1 MIEKN
6 CTITITELVVY
17 PNPVLTIVKKVY
29 LPKFDKL
36 TELFDYIVKFDTTLH
51 KWNLKFAVNKKNSLN
66 EINEFE
72 SVYQSKLA
80 IYSVTD
86 SMETDVKRVSNI
98 MKILN

>member
-17 PNPVLTIVKKVY
+17 PNPVLTIVNKVY

-36 TELFDYIVKFDTTLH
+36 IELLDYIVKFDTTLR
-51 KWNLKFAVNKKNSLN
+51 KWNLNFSGNKKNLIIETN
-66 EINEFE
+66 EAE
-72 SVYQSKLA
+72 SAYQSKLA

-86 SMETDVKRVSNI
+86 SMETDVKRVFNI
-98 MKILN
+98 MQILQ